1 MLLASIPLTGRA
13 TRTMAP
19 RAEPADAAGEA
30 AELAD
35 GILGVALDATT
46 VDGTAHT
53 VVQVMLD
60 DDSDDFDRGLLDAP
74 MVAEVVTPV
83 GDVVARE
90 LLDHDAFRRALRDE
104 RERGESVRRGVL
116 LLDAGALPEPWMRLA
131 FLPVPIE
138 RTGGTTLQLRRSTVD
153 ELLDGVERALADG
166 LMTDAEGVAARTTIE
181 HLHSPDR

>member
-1 MLLASIPLTGRA
+1 MAA
-13 TRTMAP
+13 TAMAP
-19 RAEPADAAGEA
+19 GSSGDP

-46 VDGTAHT
+46 VDGVAHT

-60 DDSDDFDRGLLDAP
+60 DDRDDFDRGLLDAP

-90 LLDHDAFRRALRDE
+90 LLDHDAFRRALHDE

-116 LLDAGALPEPWMRLA
+116 LLDAGALPEPWIRLA
-131 FLPVPIE
+131 FLPVPID
-138 RTGGTTLQLRRSTVD
+138 RTVGTTLQLRRATVD
-153 ELLDGVERALADG
+153 ELLDGVARAVLDG
-166 LMTDAEGVAARTTIE
+166 RMSDAEGVAARTTIE
-181 HLHSPDR
+181 HLHTPDD